1 MISVEDAQER
11 VLALAKP
18 LPSETVPLAEAAGRV
33 LSADAAAARA
43 QPPFDASAMDG
54 YAVSSA
60 KPGATYRVIGEA
72 AAGKRFHGTV
82 KAQDAVRIFT
92 GAPVP
97 SGANTVVIQED
108 VTRTGDEITVLPS
121 LSKGTNIRRKG
132 ADFTEG
138 EKVQS
143 PQRLGP
149 HNLALLAAMNIGK
162 VTVAKR
168 PDVAI
173 IGTGDELVMPGTP
186 PGEDQIVASNL
197 FGLKA
202 LIEAEGAHARMLPIA
217 RDTEASLN
225 AVFDLTEGADLIV
238 TVGGASVGEHDLVAK
253 VVKDRGME
261 MAFHKVSMR
270 PGKPLMSGRLGEA
283 IMLGLPGNPVSA
295 LVCAQ
300 LFLAPLLRAMQGLT
314 DPLPSPSMTVLGC
327 DVPANGPRT
336 HFMRAKLDN
345 GTITPFEHQDSALL
359 SVLAQADAL
368 LIRPIKDPARKAG
381 EVVSYL
387 SL

>member
-1 MISVEDAQER
+1 MISVEDAQEK

-97 SGANTVVIQED
+97 SGATTVVIQED

-300 LFLAPLLRAMQGLT
+300 LFLAPLLRAIQGLP
-314 DPLPSPSMTVLGC
+314 DPLPSPSTTVLGC

-336 HFMRAKLDN
+336 HFMRAKLGN

-387 SL
+387 GL